1 MGGFEEETLCERFEN
16 GTTFN
21 CREAVV
27 PFISLYFFF
36 FGMTLALLTMWARER
51 YARWL
56 PFTLLIFVEGAVLGV
71 VHAATH
77 GGLGD
82 VSKSID
88 VWVAIKPSLLLAVA
102 LPALIF
108 SDAFRINVH
117 EFLHGAFW
125 PSLLLAG
132 PGVGVSVG
140 GVTLVAKGVVFPEW
154 SWGACLLLGAA
165 LGATDPTSMVPLL
178 AHSRTPPRLE
188 LLLASESHLGDL
200 VGLIVFKIAIDLVSS
215 EDGGHLLDTPGHV
228 AAFLLNML
236 LTAPFVGMLFGFAG
250 CWVIA
255 RNSSPTRVSDV
266 MVQVATTVVV
276 AYLSFLVAEHNLHA
290 NGAVATAVC
299 AWVIAANAWPQF
311 ARRQTM
317 ENVWDAIQYFI
328 QTAVYLLAGVL
339 LGFTVFTASE
349 ALHGSDVLNAV
360 LVWCAIMISRAL
372 AVVGSYPLLWRA
384 SRKRFTALEAIALI
398 HGGIRGAVAITL
410 GIVVLQAAEVSELAE
425 PLRREFGEEYRLE
438 TQRFF
443 VTVGLA
449 VLLTLAFNYSTFPLL
464 LSALKLRDASGT
476 QRAVQDGLLRRLQG
490 NAKESFEVLRASDET
505 YRDVTF
511 ESVSDIV
518 STARPGHGRRGSA
531 GSASHSRSAS
541 ASQVRDGSLHPG
553 TVQLTDCDPK
563 MLQVVRTTFVGI
575 LRSEYWRQIEEGMLP
590 RHSDAARA
598 LLHALDVAV
607 DDAREGHPLDDWSL
621 LRIERSLE
629 GKSWAERALVWADRV
644 LPDHVRIDDYL
655 FFRVYHRRTERAVV
669 IATSFLE
676 AHQGAERKLAAFL
689 GEGTEI
695 DTPEEA
701 YVIKES
707 EELRRRA
714 EALVLAAT
722 ERGGPDVVLHVH
734 RIKLAN
740 AVIASQARF
749 LEELGEHGLA
759 DELFVDHEME
769 QVTADQERLLHVREE
784 HFKNLA
790 QGATRKR
797 KEHKEQNP
805 RDVEVGQQTSQR
817 TLVPAVS
824 VKNLGRDESGPLSKD
839 EL

>member
-1 MGGFEEETLCERFEN
+1 MGGFEEKTVCDRFEN
-16 GTTFN
+16 GTTYN

-36 FGMTLALLTMWARER
+36 FGVTLALFTMWARER

-56 PFTLLIFVEGAVLGV
+56 PFTLLIFVEGAALGV
-71 VHAATH
+71 VHAATD

-88 VWVAIKPSLLLAVA
+88 VWVGIKPSLLLTVA

-117 EFLHGAFW
+117 DFLHGAFW

-132 PGVGVSVG
+132 PGVGVSVC
-140 GVTLVAKGVVFPEW
+140 GVMLAAKGVVFPEW

-178 AHSRTPPRLE
+178 EHSRTPPRLE
-188 LLLASESHLGDL
+188 LLLESESHLGDL
-200 VGLIVFKIAIDLVSS
+200 VGLIMFKIAIDLVGSK
-215 EDGGHLLDTPGHV
+215 DGGHLLDTPGHV
-228 AAFLLNML
+228 AAFLLNNL

-276 AYLSFLVAEHNLHA
+276 AYLSFLVADHNLHA

-339 LGFTVFTASE
+339 LGFTAFTASE
-349 ALHGSDVLNAV
+349 ALQGSDVLNAV
-360 LVWCAIMISRAL
+360 LVWCAIMLSRAL
-372 AVVGSYPLLWRA
+372 AVMGSYPLLWRA
-384 SRKRFTALEAIALI
+384 SRHRFTALEAIALI

-410 GIVVLQAAEVSELAE
+410 GIVVLQAGEVSELAE

-443 VTVGLA
+443 ITVGLA

-464 LSALKLRDASGT
+464 LSVLKLRDASGT
-476 QRAVQDGLLRRLQG
+476 QRAVQEGLLRRLQG
-490 NAKESFEVLRASDET
+490 NAKESFEALRASDET

-511 ESVSDIV
+511 ESISDIV

-531 GSASHSRSAS
+531 GSGSHNRSGS
-541 ASQVRDGSLHPG
+541 AGAGQARDGSLHPD
-553 TVQLTDCDPK
+553 TVQLSDCDPK

-575 LRSEYWRQIEEGMLP
+575 LRGEYWRQIEEGMLP

-598 LLHALDVAV
+598 LLQALDVAV
-607 DDAREGHPLDDWSL
+607 DDAREGHPLDDWSP

-655 FFRVYHRRTERAVV
+655 FFRVFHRRTERAVV
-669 IATSFLE
+669 VATSFLE
-676 AHQGAERKLAAFL
+676 AHAGAERKLAAFL
-689 GEGTEI
+689 GEGTDI

-701 YVIKES
+701 FVIKES
-707 EELRRRA
+707 QELRQRA
-714 EALVLAAT
+714 EALMLSAA

-749 LEELGEHGLA
+749 LAQLGEHGLA
-759 DELFVDHEME
+759 DELFVDHEMR
-769 QVTADQERLLHVREE
+769 QVTADQDRLLHVREE

-790 QGATRKR
+790 QGATQKR
-797 KEHKEQNP
+797 KEQDP
-805 RDVEVGQQTSQR
+805 RDVEAGQQKSQR

-824 VKNLGRDESGPLSKD
+824 VKNLGRDDSGPASKD